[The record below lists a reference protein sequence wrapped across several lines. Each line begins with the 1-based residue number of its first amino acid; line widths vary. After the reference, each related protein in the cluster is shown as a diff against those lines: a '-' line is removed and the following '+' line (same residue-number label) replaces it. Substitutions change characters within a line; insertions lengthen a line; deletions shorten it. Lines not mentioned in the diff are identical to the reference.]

1 MKLLISTAT
10 LITTIYSMFFSVD
23 LFSGFEV
30 MQYTSVLVI
39 FICSTCVFG
48 IIEHQFE
55 KGGDNE

>member
-10 LITTIYSMFFSVD
+10 LIATIYSMFFSVD

-30 MQYTSVLVI
+30 MQYISVFVI
-39 FICSTCVFG
+39 LICSICAFG

-55 KGGDNE
+55 KGSDYE

>member
-10 LITTIYSMFFSVD
+10 LIATIYSMFFSVD

-30 MQYTSVLVI
+30 MQYTSVFVI
-39 FICSTCVFG
+39 LICSMCAFG

-55 KGGDNE
+55 KDSNNE